1 MFLSPFRISF
11 IISIFVCTFLFITC
25 SSKKQETAPQQGGAA
40 RPMAVSG
47 VVVVPQPLD
56 NVVRSSGTVLASE
69 SVDLCAEAAG
79 RVEIIS
85 FKEGAH
91 VKKNDLLVQIND
103 DDLQAQL
110 RKTELQIALSDDQEK
125 RQKQMYEKHLASREQ
140 YDIALNQVNQLK
152 ADRDNFLAAIRKR
165 EIRAPFDG
173 LVGLRYVS
181 EGSYVTQTTRI
192 ASLQKINPV
201 KIDFAIPEKYAG
213 DVSIGAPVHFS
224 NDEATLHFT
233 GTVYAIEP
241 KIEAATRTLQLR
253 ARCEN
258 KAEKV
263 LPGAYVQIELPLK
276 QVSNALMVPTQAI
289 VPVLKGQTLLLAKGG
304 KVVSVSVKTGTRTA
318 TSVRITD
325 GISPGDTVITTG
337 IMQLRPG
344 RPVSVRLK

>member
-1 MFLSPFRISF
+1 
-11 IISIFVCTFLFITC
+11 
-25 SSKKQETAPQQGGAA
+25 
-40 RPMAVSG
+40 MAVSG
-47 VVVVPQPLD
+47 IVVVPQPLD

-69 SVDLCAEAAG
+69 SVDLCAEANG
-79 RVEIIS
+79 RVEKIA

-91 VKKNDLLVQIND
+91 VRKSDLLVQIND

-125 RQKQMYEKHLASREQ
+125 RQKQMFDKHLASREQ
-140 YDIALNQVNQLK
+140 YDIALNQLNQQK
-152 ADRDNFLAAIRKR
+152 ADRDNLLAAIRKR

-173 LVGLRYVS
+173 IIGLRYVS

-213 DVSIGAPVHFS
+213 DVSVGAPVYFS
-224 NDEATLHFT
+224 NDEATLRFT
-233 GTVYAIEP
+233 GMVYAIEP

-258 KAEKV
+258 KSEKV

-276 QVSNALMVPTQAI
+276 QISDALMVPTQAI
-289 VPVLKGQTLLLAKGG
+289 VPVLKGQTLLLSKGG
-304 KVVSVSVKTGTRTA
+304 KVASVPVKTGTRTA
-318 TSVRITD
+318 ASVQITS